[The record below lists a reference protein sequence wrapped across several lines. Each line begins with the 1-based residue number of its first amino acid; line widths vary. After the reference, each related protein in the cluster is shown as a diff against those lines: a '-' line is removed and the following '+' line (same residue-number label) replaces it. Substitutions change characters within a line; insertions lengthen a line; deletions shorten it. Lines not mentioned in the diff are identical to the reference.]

1 MGKGKS
7 SPAPTEQT
15 VVQSNLP
22 KYFQPYAEDLLKR
35 GQAESKAAYQPYQ
48 GQRLANEG
56 QDILDSRNMVRQA
69 AGQGIAGLPQAQAAT
84 MSGLGRALQGMG
96 YQAGQF
102 DSAAAQQY
110 MSPYM
115 QQVVDV
121 QKQRAIQDFNQQNAN
136 RAAQAVQAGAFG
148 GSRQAVAQA
157 MAGQELS
164 QQLADI
170 QATGQQ
176 KAFEQAQGQFERDR
190 AARADAE
197 RLGLGAAELTASQGA
212 QLANLGRMARE
223 GDVEAARLLEGIGKD
238 IQARDQAGLDIAYE
252 DFVRQRDYPR
262 EQLQFY
268 SSLLRGIPVQPS
280 TETTKFRYNPIKDA
294 LGTGIAGLG
303 LYRSIM
309 G

>member
-48 GQRLANEG
+48 GQRMANEG
-56 QDILDSRNMVRQA
+56 QDILDSRTMVRQA

-197 RLGLGAAELTASQGA
+197 RS
-212 QLANLGRMARE
+212 R
-223 GDVEAARLLEGIGKD
+223 
-238 IQARDQAGLDIAYE
+238 
-252 DFVRQRDYPR
+252 
-262 EQLQFY
+262 
-268 SSLLRGIPVQPS
+268 
-280 TETTKFRYNPIKDA
+280 FRC
-294 LGTGIAGLG
+294 G
-303 LYRSIM
+303 
-309 G
+309 